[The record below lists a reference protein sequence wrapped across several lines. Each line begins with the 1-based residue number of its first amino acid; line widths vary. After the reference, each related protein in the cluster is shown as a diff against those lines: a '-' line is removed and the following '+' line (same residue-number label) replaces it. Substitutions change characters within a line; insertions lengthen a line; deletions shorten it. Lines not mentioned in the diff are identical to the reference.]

1 MTAPAINP
9 LVREAYDKV
18 QDIERK
24 VQEFFDKVNDVL
36 SWVPWFLNHLIEP
49 IRAGLEALNGKL
61 REFWD
66 RVNQLWEQPGN
77 SDRLKQVG
85 EQWVNEVGNVLGD
98 IAGTIS
104 PDRLQTNI
112 EWTGRA
118 AEAYRATIPAQV
130 SGLNAVKDIANQM
143 RSSLNNL
150 ANSIDGLWIALGF
163 AFAGFV
169 VGAVAAIATA
179 VTVVG
184 IPAAIAIIATAVG
197 VAIGLIAAAIMALN
211 SHLNTIESEQATI
224 AQKVHD
230 LGAQWAAS
238 DIGAMSD
245 ASVNDGDGSDWR
257 VNR

>member
-1 MTAPAINP
+1 MSTTTVNP
-9 LVREAYDKV
+9 LVREAQEKV

-36 SWVPWFLNHLIEP
+36 SWVPGFLSHLIEP
-49 IRAGLEALNGKL
+49 IRAGIEALNQKL

-66 RVNQLWEQPGN
+66 RVNQLWDQPGN
-77 SDRLKQVG
+77 SDRLKEVG
-85 EQWVNEVGNVLGD
+85 EQWVTQVGNITGD

-104 PDRLQTNI
+104 PDQLRTNI

-130 SGLNAVKDIANQM
+130 SGLNAVKDLANQM

-150 ANSIDGLWIALGF
+150 ANSIDGLWTALGF

-184 IPAAIAIIATAVG
+184 IPAAIAILATAVG
-197 VAIGLIAAAIMALN
+197 VALGLIAAAIMALN

-224 AQKVHD
+224 AQKARD
-230 LGAQWAAS
+230 LGTTWANTNI
-238 DIGAMSD
+238 DDLSD
-245 ASVNDGDGSDWR
+245 ASVTDGDGSDWR
-257 VNR
+257 VNQ